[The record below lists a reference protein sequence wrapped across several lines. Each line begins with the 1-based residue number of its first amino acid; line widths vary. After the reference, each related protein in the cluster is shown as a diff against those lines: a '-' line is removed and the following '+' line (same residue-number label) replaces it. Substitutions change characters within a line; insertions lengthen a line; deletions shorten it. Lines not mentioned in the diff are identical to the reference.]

1 MRVYLALTI
10 SVKKVKHRFINVVVI
25 LSWLLLLYLRTHF
38 GVLAQSHNFLLLSK
52 VVPIRIWIHLNSRW
66 SLPNVL
72 DSLQLFRRYVSI
84 LIFLRMLLPVVFF
97 KFLFLV
103 HLYLVILINVAV
115 TPSMRH

>member
-25 LSWLLLLYLRTHF
+25 LTWLLLLYLGTHL
-38 GVLAQSHNFLLLSK
+38 GVFAQSNKFLLLSK
-52 VVPIRIWIHLNSRW
+52 VIPIRIWVHLNSRW

-84 LIFLRMLLPVVFF
+84 LIFLRMLLHVVLL
-97 KFLFLV
+97 KFLFLI
-103 HLYLVILINVAV
+103 HLYLIVLINVAV
-115 TPSMRH
+115 TLSLRH

>member
-1 MRVYLALTI
+1 MRVYLALTF

-25 LSWLLLLYLRTHF
+25 LSWLLLLYLRTHL
-38 GVLAQSHNFLLLSK
+38 GVLAQSHKFLLLFK
-52 VVPIRIWIHLNSRW
+52 VVPIRIWVHLNSRW

-103 HLYLVILINVAV
+103 HLYLIILINVAV
-115 TPSMRH
+115 TPSLRH